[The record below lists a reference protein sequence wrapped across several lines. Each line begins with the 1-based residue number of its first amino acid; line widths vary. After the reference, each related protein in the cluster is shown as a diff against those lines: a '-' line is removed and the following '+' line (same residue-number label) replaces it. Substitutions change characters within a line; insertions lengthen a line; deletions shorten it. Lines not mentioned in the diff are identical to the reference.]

1 MIIPPDQADIEADFL
16 HSWDGRCIQTPSDAS
31 MEETYRRHRST
42 ATVLVARP
50 PPPPPCVGDAR
61 LETPS
66 RGVRYLLV
74 LLIACDT
81 VMPLDREIW

>member
-1 MIIPPDQADIEADFL
+1 MEGAYKRRATLLWKKHIADIVPQPPFSL
-16 HSWDGRCIQTPSDAS
+16 H
-31 MEETYRRHRST
+31 
-42 ATVLVARP
+42 VP